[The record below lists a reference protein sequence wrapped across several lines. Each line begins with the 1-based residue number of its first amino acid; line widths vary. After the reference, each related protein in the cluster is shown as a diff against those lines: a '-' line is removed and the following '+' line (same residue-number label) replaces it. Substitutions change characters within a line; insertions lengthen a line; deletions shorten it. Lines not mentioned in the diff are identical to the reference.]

1 MEGNCRPCSEST
13 TTQSRI
19 LYGAWALHPPRRAE
33 HISHTSIHFHMKER
47 LPIRAGASILAVFI
61 IGVCGVVPA
70 GALYWLMRPT
80 VLPNPGV
87 NAYRPP
93 KPDSTFPRIVRD
105 TRDPH
110 TLSIAVAGEGA
121 RRLDLT
127 TGVQQ
132 RRQRTVRANTLQKQP
147 SSPARAPGAP
157 VISWANRDHS
167 FGTWYR

>member
-1 MEGNCRPCSEST
+1 LL
-13 TTQSRI
+13 RI
-19 LYGAWALHPPRRAE
+19 DNYTIQNFIRCLGAASSSAGGTYLAHKHSLSHERKITYPRRRQYSRSPY
-33 HISHTSIHFHMKER
+33 HWGMW
-47 LPIRAGASILAVFI
+47 I

-127 TGVQQ
+127 TVVQQ
-132 RRQRTVRANTLQKQP
+132 RRQRTVRANTFQKQP

>member
-1 MEGNCRPCSEST
+1 MN
-13 TTQSRI
+13 
-19 LYGAWALHPPRRAE
+19 
-33 HISHTSIHFHMKER
+33 ER
-47 LPIRAGASILAVFI
+47 LPIRAGASILSAVFI

-93 KPDSTFPRIVRD
+93 KPDSTLPRIVRE

-121 RRLDLT
+121 RRLDST
-127 TGVQQ
+127 TVIQQ
-132 RRQRTVRANTLQKQP
+132 RRQHTVRQYSPKTAIVAGACARSAGHILGQSGPFIRDLVSLNTFYL
-147 SSPARAPGAP
+147 
-157 VISWANRDHS
+157 
-167 FGTWYR
+167 